1 MSNIIHVHVE
11 QEDKFELIEATTN
24 GENYNVLSIGEE
36 IRAFMSIEKTEELF
50 QVMDLKLNVESE
62 RSDYMKDRIEELEN
76 RISDLEDA
84 LEEAQECDNHN
95 NFDVDFDGESDFYQ
109 AK

>member
-1 MSNIIHVHVE
+1 MSNMIHVHVE

-24 GENYNVLSIGEE
+24 GENYNVLYIGEDV
-36 IRAFMSIEKTEELF
+36 RAFMSTEQAEELF
-50 QVMDLKLNVESE
+50 QAMDLKLNVESE
-62 RSDYMKDRIEELEN
+62 RSDYMKDRIDELEN
-76 RISDLEDA
+76 KIYDLEDA
-84 LEEAQECDNHN
+84 LEEAKECDVHN

>member
-1 MSNIIHVHVE
+1 MSNIIHVFTETGHKFKFT
-11 QEDKFELIEATTN
+11 QETSN
-24 GENYNVLSIGEE
+24 GEVYNTLKVSEE
-36 IRAFMSIEKTEELF
+36 VTLFTDLEQSEELF
-50 QVMDLKLNVESE
+50 EEMDTKLHQESE
-62 RSDYMKDRIEELEN
+62 THQYMKDRIEELEN
-76 RISDLEDA
+76 KIFDLEDA